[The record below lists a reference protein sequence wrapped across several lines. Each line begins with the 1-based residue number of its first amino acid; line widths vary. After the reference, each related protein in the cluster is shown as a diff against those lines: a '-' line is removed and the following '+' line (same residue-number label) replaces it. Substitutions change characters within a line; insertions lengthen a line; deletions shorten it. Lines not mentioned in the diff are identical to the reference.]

1 MPAVDI
7 AAIPQH
13 QPQDPWKRVQIQM
26 LPTKLDLTEAQIG
39 EIIGFLQTCWGFN
52 DGRRGGTSL
61 IAP

>member
-1 MPAVDI
+1 
-7 AAIPQH
+7 
-13 QPQDPWKRVQIQM
+13 M